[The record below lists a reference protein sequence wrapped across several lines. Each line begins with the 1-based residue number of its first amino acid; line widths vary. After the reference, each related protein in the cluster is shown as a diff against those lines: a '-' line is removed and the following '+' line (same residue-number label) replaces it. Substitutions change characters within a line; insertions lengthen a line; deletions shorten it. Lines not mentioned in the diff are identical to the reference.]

1 MKNLFEHTS
10 APWIRYSNYEYKTD
24 NNDNLYITVSKD
36 AKPEMY
42 RPMQKAGQLVMDAVN
57 VGLAAMHKVP
67 EEELKESVLG
77 FVRKYGFLGFMT
89 ALPTTADFITYESVY
104 LPKNH
109 FIKEESLSTEDYLS
123 YFYPF
128 NKPDFRKKGVES
140 GWSVTD
146 REGIAIAMAM
156 GNAPQAVTMGFQK
169 EYAEKYDWIVKE
181 FTDLAFTFMT
191 SFLYYL
197 DYDSLDEDT
206 RSLYRQGISAFG
218 GIAPTYRIAL
228 EKDAPV
234 IVWDFHS
241 LLIMV
246 QMCFSFML
254 TDKDSDMRMCKHCK
268 KLLLQAEKEMSFAVR
283 NVKTNIMYTNQE
295 KRKRGTKTMIE
306 NRNVN
311 IITDADGKKLALIN
325 DIRFKG
331 KRQIDWD
338 DVKQYLEGYVG
349 DYYEIEESAE
359 RIYIGNELPEEYT
372 ESESRK
378 SLMGANAKAKAN
390 AATAIPELIQIA
402 SNPAYEENRKEK
414 HNKNAKYGWYRYD
427 VRFALPVYE
436 ENVLVR
442 YNIFHARLL
451 INHAEN
457 GRKYLYD
464 ILAIKKE
471 TSKP

>member
-10 APWIRYSNYEYKTD
+10 APWIRYSGYEYKTG
-24 NNDNLYITVSKD
+24 NDGSLYITVSKD
-36 AKPEMY
+36 SKPEMY
-42 RPMQKAGQLVMDAVN
+42 RPMQEAGQLVIDAVN
-57 VGLAAMHKVP
+57 IGLASMHKVP
-67 EEELKESVLG
+67 EEELKGSVLS
-77 FVRKYGFLGFMT
+77 FVQKYGFLGFMT

-109 FIKEESLSTEDYLS
+109 FIKEEALSTEDYLA

-128 NKPDFRKKGVES
+128 DRLDFKRSGVES

-146 REGIAIAMAM
+146 REGIAITMAM

-169 EYAEKYDWIVKE
+169 EYAERYDWIVKE

-197 DYDSLDEDT
+197 DYDSIDEDT

-268 KLLLQAEKEMSFAVR
+268 KAFIAS
-283 NVKTNIMYTNQE
+283 
-295 KRKRGTKTMIE
+295 RK
-306 NRNVN
+306 
-311 IITDADGKKLALIN
+311 
-325 DIRFKG
+325 
-331 KRQIDWD
+331 
-338 DVKQYLEGYVG
+338 
-349 DYYEIEESAE
+349 
-359 RIYIGNELPEEYT
+359 GNEFCSPQCKNQYNVYK
-372 ESESRK
+372 SR
-378 SLMGANAKAKAN
+378 
-390 AATAIPELIQIA
+390 
-402 SNPAYEENRKEK
+402 EK
-414 HNKNAKYGWYRYD
+414 KKGNKRD
-427 VRFALPVYE
+427 
-436 ENVLVR
+436 
-442 YNIFHARLL
+442 
-451 INHAEN
+451 
-457 GRKYLYD
+457 D
-464 ILAIKKE
+464 
-471 TSKP
+471 